1 MVSICVCVCVRG
13 GGGGGVGDWKLN
25 YTCGGVP
32 KIFSV
37 HYKKYNRDLQS
48 FAHVRNVYIHGNSIC
63 HMYAPS
69 N

>member
-1 MVSICVCVCVRG
+1 MISMCVCVCG
-13 GGGGGVGDWKLN
+13 GDGGEGGDWRLN

-37 HYKKYNRDLQS
+37 HYKKYNCDLQ
-48 FAHVRNVYIHGNSIC
+48 FAHVRNVYIDGNSIC
-63 HMYAPS
+63 HMYVPS